1 MVSFYIE
8 MFVLSLG
15 LILLYCGELFI
26 FPCACVCA
34 CVRACVRVPAR
45 ACVCVCVCARAR
57 ECACMRAC
65 VCACACM
72 HVCHSVSQRLQMIV
86 DPQYVITRNSSTDQ
100 TEGANLDAM
109 HTCPTLPPLRPFP
122 PLTHTEDTTSPA
134 HI

>member
-45 ACVCVCVCARAR
+45 ACVCVCVCVHARASVRACVRACARAR
-57 ECACMRAC
+57 ACMFVTAC
-65 VCACACM
+65 
-72 HVCHSVSQRLQMIV
+72 
-86 DPQYVITRNSSTDQ
+86 RND
-100 TEGANLDAM
+100 
-109 HTCPTLPPLRPFP
+109 CK
-122 PLTHTEDTTSPA
+122 
-134 HI
+134 